1 MKIKEK
7 LRKIKENKLK
17 AEPGWKHV
25 LKEPYCMI
33 RTYRGLKLVKRP
45 K

>member
-7 LRKIKENKLK
+7 LRKLKENRLK
-17 AEPGWKHV
+17 SEPNWNHI

-33 RTYRGLKLVKRP
+33 RSYGGLKLVKRP

>member
-7 LRKIKENKLK
+7 LRKVKENKVKEDPNWTHILR
-17 AEPGWKHV
+17 
-25 LKEPYCMI
+25 EPYCMI
-33 RTYRGLKLVKRP
+33 KTYRGLKLVRRP